1 LAVTVIPRK
10 GLSGESLA
18 RPVDLR
24 ARAMYTYI
32 VERTQIY
39 LSRQQAAALDR
50 EAKRT
55 GTTRS
60 HLIRE
65 AIEARYGPDRD
76 SDEVREALRATAG
89 LWSDR
94 PETGEAYVERL
105 RTGRRLRELYPA
117 DDEAQTIR

>member
-1 LAVTVIPRK
+1 
-10 GLSGESLA
+10 
-18 RPVDLR
+18 
-24 ARAMYTYI
+24 MYIYI

-39 LSRQQAAALDR
+39 LSREQAAALDR

-65 AIEARYGPDRD
+65 AIEARYGTDRD
-76 SDEVREALRATAG
+76 ADAVREALRATAG

-94 PETGEAYVERL
+94 PQTGDAYVDRL
-105 RTGRRLRELYPA
+105 RTGRRLQELHPEQA
-117 DDEAQTIR
+117 VE